1 MRVAAKVAGDEE
13 VEVRAL
19 DVLRA
24 GVRATPELRAGLG
37 VSILMALTMAGGKVV
52 IPIAI
57 QQILSKGVS
66 DGEPDW
72 GFILGA
78 GAAAATAM
86 IALAAC
92 AGYWAAQTGRPTT
105 MWFAPS
111 EMA

>member
-1 MRVAAKVAGDEE
+1 MRVAGKVVGDEE
-13 VEVRAL
+13 VEVKAL

-57 QQILSKGVS
+57 QQILSRGVS
-66 DGEPDW
+66 NGEPEW

-86 IALAAC
+86 VALSVLN
-92 AGYWAAQTGRPTT
+92 GFTYLKIGR
-105 MWFAPS
+105 AHV
-111 EMA
+111 